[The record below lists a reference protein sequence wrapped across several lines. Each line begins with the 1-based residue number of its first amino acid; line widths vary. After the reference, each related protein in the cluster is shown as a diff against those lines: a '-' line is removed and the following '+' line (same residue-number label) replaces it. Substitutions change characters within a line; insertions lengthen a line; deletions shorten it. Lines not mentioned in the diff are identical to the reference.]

1 MAISEIKQ
9 AVQYMRAGDTPKAVP
24 LLERVTTRMPQYVT
38 AHVLLARMYEA
49 ADRGEDALR
58 TWEHAAFLLPGS
70 PTIRAGVRR
79 VLRQQ
84 PSLPATAST
93 KPRTKPRPEDR
104 RDEASPSAEASS
116 AGAATT
122 GASPEPPR
130 AEAPASAAAA
140 EALEAE
146 GEDLDRLIE
155 DLETARIVPR
165 PDLDDIPEPDLDDD
179 IDDMVSETLARIYS
193 SQEQFGEAARIYEK
207 LAVMDPDRAEEM
219 EAKAKAMRA
228 KEAEQEG

>member
-9 AVQYMRAGDTPKAVP
+9 AVQYMRAGDTTEAVP
-24 LLERVTTRMPQYVT
+24 LLERVTTQMPQYVT

-79 VLRQQ
+79 VLRRQ
-84 PSLPATAST
+84 PALPSTAPST
-93 KPRTKPRPEDR
+93 PRTADR
-104 RDEASPSAEASS
+104 QDDASPSASS
-116 AGAATT
+116 AGAAPT
-122 GASPEPPR
+122 GAAAPPPR

-193 SQEQFGEAARIYEK
+193 SQEQYGEAARIYEK
-207 LAVMDPDRAEEM
+207 LAAMDPDRADEM
-219 EAKAKAMRA
+219 EAKAEAMRA
-228 KEAEQEG
+228 KAADAE

>member
-1 MAISEIKQ
+1 
-9 AVQYMRAGDTPKAVP
+9 MRAGDTSKAVP
-24 LLERVTTRMPQYVT
+24 LLERVTTQMPQYVT

-84 PSLPATAST
+84 PSIPAPAPS
-93 KPRTKPRPEDR
+93 KPRTEDR
-104 RDEASPSAEASS
+104 RDEASPAAEAPS
-116 AGAATT
+116 ADTATT
-122 GASPEPPR
+122 GAPAEVPR

-193 SQEQFGEAARIYEK
+193 SQAQYGEAARIYEK
-207 LAVMDPDRAEEM
+207 LAVMDPNRADEM

>member
-9 AVQYMRAGDTPKAVP
+9 AVQYMRAGDTTEAVP
-24 LLERVTTRMPQYVT
+24 LLERVTTQMPQYVT

-79 VLRQQ
+79 VLRRQ
-84 PSLPATAST
+84 PTLPSTAPST
-93 KPRTKPRPEDR
+93 PRTADR
-104 RDEASPSAEASS
+104 RDDASPSAEASS
-116 AGAATT
+116 SATAPTAA
-122 GASPEPPR
+122 AAPPPR

-193 SQEQFGEAARIYEK
+193 SQEQYGEAARIYEK
-207 LAVMDPDRAEEM
+207 LAAMDPDRAEEM
-219 EAKAKAMRA
+219 EAKAEAMRA
-228 KEAEQEG
+228 KAAEEE

>member
-9 AVQYMRAGDTPKAVP
+9 AVQYMRAGDTTEAVP
-24 LLERVTTRMPQYVT
+24 LLERVTTQMPQYVT

-49 ADRGEDALR
+49 AGRGEDALR

-79 VLRQQ
+79 VLRRQ
-84 PSLPATAST
+84 PSIPAPAPS
-93 KPRTKPRPEDR
+93 KPPTEDR
-104 RDEASPSAEASS
+104 TDEASPSAEAPS
-116 AGAATT
+116 AGTATT
-122 GASPEPPR
+122 GAPAEVPR

-165 PDLDDIPEPDLDDD
+165 PDLDDIPEPDLEDD

-207 LAVMDPDRAEEM
+207 LAVIDPDRADEM
-219 EAKAKAMRA
+219 EAKAADMRA

>member
-24 LLERVTTRMPQYVT
+24 LLERVTAQMPQYVT

-49 ADRGEDALR
+49 AGRGEDALR

-79 VLRQQ
+79 VLRRQ
-84 PSLPATAST
+84 PSLPATAPSKT
-93 KPRTKPRPEDR
+93 RAAER
-104 RDEASPSAEASS
+104 RDDASPSASS
-116 AGAATT
+116 AGAVPT
-122 GASPEPPR
+122 GPTAPPPR

-165 PDLDDIPEPDLDDD
+165 PDLDDIPEPDLEDD

-207 LAVMDPDRAEEM
+207 LAVMDPDRADEM

-228 KEAEQEG
+228 KEAAQEG

>member
-9 AVQYMRAGDTPKAVP
+9 AVQYMRAGDTTKAVP
-24 LLERVTTRMPQYVT
+24 LLEQVTAQMPQYVT

-79 VLRQQ
+79 VLRRQ
-84 PSLPATAST
+84 PSIPATA
-93 KPRTKPRPEDR
+93 PAHRRAEER
-104 RDEASPSAEASS
+104 RDNASAASAVGTATPEAAAS
-116 AGAATT
+116 
-122 GASPEPPR
+122 PPR
-130 AEAPASAAAA
+130 AAAPASAAAA

-193 SQEQFGEAARIYEK
+193 SQEQYGEAARIYEK
-207 LAVMDPDRAEEM
+207 LAVMDPDRADEM
-219 EAKAKAMRA
+219 EAKAADMRA
-228 KEAEQEG
+228 KAADAE

>member
-9 AVQYMRAGDTPKAVP
+9 AVQYMRAGDTTKAVP
-24 LLERVTTRMPQYVT
+24 LLERVTAQMPQYVT

-79 VLRQQ
+79 VLRRQ
-84 PSLPATAST
+84 PSIPATASSKT
-93 KPRTKPRPEDR
+93 RTAER
-104 RDEASPSAEASS
+104 RDEASPSA
-116 AGAATT
+116 
-122 GASPEPPR
+122 ASPAGTAPPGAPAEPPR

-193 SQEQFGEAARIYEK
+193 SQEQYGEAARIYEK
-207 LAVMDPDRAEEM
+207 LAAMDPDRAEEM
-219 EAKAKAMRA
+219 EAKAEAMRA
-228 KEAEQEG
+228 KAAEEE

>member
-9 AVQYMRAGDTPKAVP
+9 AVQYMRAGDTTQAVP
-24 LLERVTTRMPQYVT
+24 LLERVTTQMPQYVT

-49 ADRGEDALR
+49 ADRAEDALR

-84 PSLPATAST
+84 PSISAPAPSPSRTA
-93 KPRTKPRPEDR
+93 ER
-104 RDEASPSAEASS
+104 RDDASPSAAS
-116 AGAATT
+116 AGAAAT
-122 GASPEPPR
+122 GAPAEPPR

-193 SQEQFGEAARIYEK
+193 SQEQYGEAARIYEK

-219 EAKAKAMRA
+219 EAKAADMRA
-228 KEAEQEG
+228 KAADAE